1 MTLPVLIIQNIPRER
16 AGLIEIVLKE
26 KNIAFQTIE
35 INDHTRLPPLE
46 NYAALVVM
54 GGTDSANDP
63 TPKMTMECNLVT
75 NALAKGMPYLGV
87 CLGMQVL
94 AKACGSQVVRAP
106 IAEMGFR
113 GPAQET
119 FTMSLT
125 EEGLQD
131 PIFRNLGK
139 DLPVFQLHRQ
149 TITAHKRIVL
159 LARGD
164 FVKFQ
169 AIRVGK
175 NAYGF
180 QCHFELTETMFLEW
194 LREDPDLRKMELPI
208 LLEDYERLKPDYERI
223 GRQLVENFLTVVHQS
238 L

>member
-1 MTLPVLIIQNIPRER
+1 MTLPILIIQNIPRER
-16 AGLIEIVLKE
+16 AGLIEVVFKE
-26 KNIAFQTIE
+26 RHIAFETIE
-35 INDHTRLPPLE
+35 INNSTKLPPLE
-46 NYAALVVM
+46 KFRGLIVM
-54 GGTDSANDP
+54 GGTDSANDS
-63 TPKMTMECNLVT
+63 TPKMTKERNLVT
-75 NALAKGMPYLGV
+75 EALAKKIPYLGV

-94 AKACGSQVVRAP
+94 AKACGAEVIRAP
-106 IAEMGFR
+106 IPEMGFR

-119 FTMSLT
+119 FLMSLT
-125 EEGLQD
+125 DEGLHD
-131 PIFRNLGK
+131 PIFKNLEK

-169 AIRVGK
+169 AIKVGE

-194 LREDPDLRKMELPI
+194 LREDPDLRKMELPL
-208 LLEDYERLKPDYERI
+208 LLEDYERLKPTYEKI
-223 GRQLVENFLTVVHQS
+223 GRQLVENFLMVVS
-238 L
+238 A